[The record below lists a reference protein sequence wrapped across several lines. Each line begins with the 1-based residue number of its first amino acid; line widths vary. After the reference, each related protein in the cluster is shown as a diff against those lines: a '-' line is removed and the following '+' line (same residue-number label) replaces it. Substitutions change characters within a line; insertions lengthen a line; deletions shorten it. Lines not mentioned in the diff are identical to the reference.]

1 MIQSIGN
8 FVREIQKQR
17 RLTLAELSGILGYKS
32 PTSLV
37 RIMQQKANKESMLKL
52 IERLRESEQLCLSD
66 QEQRR
71 LDDILEVDQ
80 LRKDMDYEAFIRLRN
95 LLKGDQV
102 PSSEVILTISEGGAQ
117 TTMLRR
123 YGDCL
128 RWRGFLI
135 NGDRAPIFHTLFRM
149 LEKENF
155 RLEHAM
161 FINEDQAHTV
171 QLICALLPLMFS
183 TNYEGYAYTLDQRRE
198 SMPTGLMRADLLVCD
213 YVSRDGESRHDMIV
227 FNADGDASVI
237 EGRQTIGNFET
248 LLPPRNDFRSLRSIW
263 KSATGDYLSYS
274 RFCMDL
280 EKNRAICRFKQDV
293 GMDQI
298 PVPLLRK
305 SLEEGPMY
313 ASLSLREAV
322 DKLEEVF
329 RQRWQQMLENPHS
342 VHHVM
347 KECAMWQF
355 VRTGRMSDHFWACR
369 SFTKEERAEILQSMI
384 ALTQQCP
391 DYRLYFL
398 KDNEDLREDEFILY
412 EGVGLSVIRPGS
424 NYHLDGGH
432 VETMIVQAE
441 FQEIFKKFFLESMI
455 RFHARSPEES
465 LQILQDM
472 RQWCVK
478 DTEPSIQ
485 KE

>member
-1 MIQSIGN
+1 MIHSIGN

-37 RIMQQKANKESMLKL
+37 RIMQQKANKESLLKL
-52 IERLRESEQLCLSD
+52 IERLRQSEQLHLSD
-66 QEQRR
+66 QELRR

-95 LLKGDQV
+95 LLKGDEV
-102 PSSEVILTISEGGAQ
+102 PSSEVILTISAGGAQ
-117 TTMLRR
+117 TTMRRR

-135 NGDRAPIFHTLFRM
+135 NGERAPIFHTLFRL

-155 RLEHAM
+155 RLEHTM
-161 FINEDQAHTV
+161 FINWDQAHTV
-171 QLICALLPLMFS
+171 RLICALLPLMFS
-183 TNYEGYAYTLDQRRE
+183 PNYEGYAYSLDQRME
-198 SMPTGLMRADLLVCD
+198 AMPTGLMRADMLVCD

-227 FNADGDASVI
+227 FNADGNASVI
-237 EGRQTIGNFET
+237 ESRQSISNFEN
-248 LLPPRNDFRSLRSIW
+248 LLPPRNSFHSLRSIW

-280 EKNRAICRFKQDV
+280 ERNRAICRFKQDV

-305 SLEEGPMY
+305 ALEEGPMPP
-313 ASLSLREAV
+313 SLSQRETV
-322 DKLEEVF
+322 DQLEDIF
-329 RQRWQQMLENPHS
+329 RQRWRQMLENTHPVRHI
-342 VHHVM
+342 M
-347 KECAMWQF
+347 KESAMWQF

-369 SFTKEERAEILQSMI
+369 SFTRAERAEILQSMI
-384 ALTQQCP
+384 SLTQQCP

-412 EGVGLSVIRPGS
+412 EGIGLSVIRPGS

-455 RFHARSPEES
+455 RFHTRSPEDS

-472 RQWCVK
+472 RQWCLK
-478 DTEPSIQ
+478 EMEPSIQ